1 VAFDSD
7 FTETLLDKSLGLK
20 YVKGN
25 GTATF
30 LTKHTLEGAQPSL
43 IKGPLWKVGV
53 CTLGVLLI
61 VMTW

>member
-1 VAFDSD
+1 MNCSSAAQTPILYCSI
-7 FTETLLDKSLGLK
+7 GL

-25 GTATF
+25 GTKTF
-30 LTKHTLEGAQPSL
+30 LTKHTLKGAQPTL

-61 VMTW
+61 VTTW

>member
-1 VAFDSD
+1 MYLDPK
-7 FTETLLDKSLGLK
+7 FTGTLLDKSLGLK

-25 GTATF
+25 GTKTF
-30 LTKHTLEGAQPSL
+30 LTKHTLKGAQPTL

-61 VMTW
+61 VTTW